1 MRESKDYTPWFKEEK
16 WGSIF
21 VPLWLQR
28 ERERE
33 RERASKRH
41 KCFSFFFLIVAG
53 HSPNAYPEHLTVQ
66 ILVSRQWR
74 SLWFKFSHTV
84 QILVFKCV

>member
-33 RERASKRH
+33 RERES
-41 KCFSFFFLIVAG
+41 V
-53 HSPNAYPEHLTVQ
+53 
-66 ILVSRQWR
+66 
-74 SLWFKFSHTV
+74 
-84 QILVFKCV
+84 

>member
-33 RERASKRH
+33 RERARLSAINVFH
-41 KCFSFFFLIVAG
+41 FFF
-53 HSPNAYPEHLTVQ
+53 
-66 ILVSRQWR
+66 
-74 SLWFKFSHTV
+74 
-84 QILVFKCV
+84 

>member
-1 MRESKDYTPWFKEEK
+1 MRESEDYTPWFKEEK

-33 RERASKRH
+33 RESNRH
-41 KCFSFFFLIVAG
+41 NIFFFFLIVAG
-53 HSPNAYPEHLTVQ
+53 HLPHAYNLRAPHSQECLETY
-66 ILVSRQWR
+66 
-74 SLWFKFSHTV
+74 F
-84 QILVFKCV
+84 

>member
-1 MRESKDYTPWFKEEK
+1 MREGEDYTPWFKEEK

-33 RERASKRH
+33 RERESLTAII
-41 KCFSFFFLIVAG
+41 FFF
-53 HSPNAYPEHLTVQ
+53 
-66 ILVSRQWR
+66 
-74 SLWFKFSHTV
+74 FF
-84 QILVFKCV
+84 